1 MKRLRRK
8 DPGTW
13 WSVGPGG
20 HQPDAPN
27 PTGAPRRISE
37 HALLRY
43 LQRYV
48 MPHVTTERITDYTND
63 DRSRALEVLRR
74 NIRLSEFVD
83 REHGTQQ
90 TIWRMP
96 NGILFV
102 VLDDLVKTV
111 LSENR
116 KGYRAP

>member
-1 MKRLRRK
+1 MSV
-8 DPGTW
+8 TW
-13 WSVGPGG
+13 WSVDSNGC
-20 HQPDAPN
+20 QARDES
-27 PTGAPRRISE
+27 TIRPRRISE

-48 MPHVTTERITDYTND
+48 MPQMQTETLTEYSTAERLG
-63 DRSRALEVLRR
+63 ALEVLRR
-74 NIRLSEFVD
+74 NIRESEFVE
-83 REHGTQQ
+83 REAGTKQ

-116 KGYRAP
+116 KGYRSK